1 MAGADSIHG
10 SSSAAGGNGWEE
22 HMGTAV
28 LRADSAP
35 QQQVVTVSRDQALA
49 RYRRLRELGK
59 QHHSKILNFLP
70 RDAVL
75 QQARRLGL
83 AHGRTFV
90 LDDMDE
96 LTLAFDLAIYG
107 APVGRSRAI
116 DRYARSARFP
126 DGSDEAIS
134 LEAKRNARFAILI
147 VQDRHPAAGLLVID
161 SVRETELW
169 LMDEGLEQSMSEGD
183 MFATRYYQPAEFAMT
198 AGVIIPMDLTLLEA
212 AILSLPQLGD
222 ISLVDLL
229 DDRRF
234 AEALYRAALADGLME
249 KVAFRDPTPPDDPRI
264 PDARKDRR

>member
-1 MAGADSIHG
+1 MIGADSIYG
-10 SSSAAGGNGWEE
+10 SSAAGRTGLEE

-35 QQQVVTVSRDQALA
+35 QQHVPTVSRDQVLA

-59 QHHSKILNFLP
+59 QHHSKVLDFLS

-83 AHGRTFV
+83 AHGRTFL
-90 LDDMDE
+90 LDSMDE
-96 LTLAFDLAIYG
+96 LTLAFDLAIHT
-107 APVGRSRAI
+107 APAGRSRAI
-116 DRYARSARFP
+116 DRYVRSARFP
-126 DGSDEAIS
+126 EDSDEAM
-134 LEAKRNARFAILI
+134 LLKAKRNAQFAILT
-147 VQDRHPAAGLLVID
+147 VQDRHPAAGLLVTD
-161 SVRETELW
+161 SVRGTELW
-169 LMDEGLEQSMSEGD
+169 LMDEGLEQSMSSGD

-222 ISLVDLL
+222 MTLVEVLG
-229 DDRRF
+229 DRRF

-249 KVAFRDPTPPDDPRI
+249 KVAYRDPTPPDDPRF
-264 PDARKDRR
+264 PSAREDRL

>member
-1 MAGADSIHG
+1 
-10 SSSAAGGNGWEE
+10 
-22 HMGTAV
+22 MGTAV

-35 QQQVVTVSRDQALA
+35 QQQVSSVSRDQVLA
-49 RYRRLRELGK
+49 RYRHLRELGK
-59 QHHSKILNFLP
+59 QHHSKAIDFLS

-90 LDDMDE
+90 LDSMDE
-96 LTLAFDLAIYG
+96 LALAFDLAIHT
-107 APVGRSRAI
+107 APAGRSRAI

-126 DGSDEAIS
+126 EGSDEAIL
-134 LEAKRNARFAILI
+134 LEAKRNARFAILT
-147 VQDRHPAAGLLVID
+147 VQDRHPAAGLLVTD
-161 SVRETELW
+161 SVREIELW
-169 LMDEGLEQSMSEGD
+169 LMDEGLEQSMSSGD

-212 AILSLPQLGD
+212 AILSLPSLGD
-222 ISLVDLL
+222 MSLVAVL

-249 KVAFRDPTPPDDPRI
+249 KVAYRDPAPPDDRSFAG
-264 PDARKDRR
+264 AREDRL